1 MTYLNIYFI
10 LCAISFALSPISVLL
25 WNRMTW
31 DKKQSERMSGSRNY
45 IKFTYGA
52 WVLLSILAVVV
63 PVALFFQLIEIVIL
77 CIAKVVSS
85 GGSLLDRFEKK
96 LEGKDDI

>member
-10 LCAISFALSPISVLL
+10 LCAISFCLAPISVLI

-63 PVALFFQLIEIVIL
+63 PVALFFQLIEILIL
-77 CIAKVVSS
+77 CIAKIVMAGNSV
-85 GGSLLDRFEKK
+85 LAKIERKI
-96 LEGKDDI
+96 EGDE